1 MKELGRVEHKTK
13 ALVVFEDLRRQIA
26 SGTLVPG
33 ERLLLRSIAQQ
44 FSCSEIPVR
53 EAFRSL
59 AARGFVELVPHGGA
73 HVSAPKVNEIAEL
86 TETRA
91 LLEPEATFLAAQL
104 LEDGDLRELDSILV
118 AMAAAAGADARSE
131 YGVLNRRF
139 HDVILARCPNRKLVE
154 IINDLWDRAERGR
167 LVYLKGRE
175 FIAESLAQHTEIVRL
190 IRERDFSALRGLS
203 VRHSQF
209 GLAAIRELADWEAQ
223 APLRRAGNLR

>member
-1 MKELGRVEHKTK
+1 M
-13 ALVVFEDLRRQIA
+13 I
-26 SGTLVPG
+26 PG
-33 ERLLLRSIAQQ
+33 ERLLLRTIAQQ

-73 HVSAPKVNEIAEL
+73 HVSAPNVNEIADL

-91 LLEPEATFLAAQL
+91 LLEPDATFLAAQL
-104 LEDGDLRELDSILV
+104 LQDGDLRELDSILV
-118 AMAAAAGADARSE
+118 AMVAAANADARAE
-131 YGVLNRRF
+131 YGALNRRF

-167 LVYLKGRE
+167 LVYLKGQE
-175 FIAESLAQHTEIVRL
+175 FIEESLAQHTEIVRL
-190 IRERDFSALRGLS
+190 IRARDFAALRGLS

-209 GLAAIRELADWEAQ
+209 RLAAIRELADWEAQ
-223 APLRRAGNLR
+223 APLRRTGNFR